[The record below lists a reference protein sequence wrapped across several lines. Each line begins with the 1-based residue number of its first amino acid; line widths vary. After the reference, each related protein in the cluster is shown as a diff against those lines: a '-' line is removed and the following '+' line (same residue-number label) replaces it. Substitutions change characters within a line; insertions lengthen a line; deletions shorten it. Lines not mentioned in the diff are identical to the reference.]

1 MKYVGGGGGSYVRWQ
16 RDFGHVL
23 MHLISYLK
31 WHTKVF
37 LFYRLAMNR
46 VFNSFMTEVPFI

>member
-37 LFYRLAMNR
+37 LFYFLHYL
-46 VFNSFMTEVPFI
+46 FLFF